1 MAYVAD
7 NAEWFHTAGTYDSTA
22 NDGDGEWAYYLN
34 GEEIAGYCQW
44 ERGALAGRLGR
55 ANLGRDPT
63 WIVNLMDGWTV
74 HLLPGRCGRDPTLFE
89 LREPGGMP
97 ELQAGDA
104 DQDFDFDQFDL
115 IRVQQAAKYL
125 TGQSATWGEGDW
137 NAAPGGSRDNPPP
150 GDGLFNQLDI
160 IAALNTG
167 LYLQGP
173 YAALAGPETPGSPPT
188 FMDYSAVPGEHGR
201 SEGFAET

>member
-1 MAYVAD
+1 
-7 NAEWFHTAGTYDSTA
+7 
-22 NDGDGEWAYYLN
+22 
-34 GEEIAGYCQW
+34 
-44 ERGALAGRLGR
+44 
-55 ANLGRDPT
+55 
-63 WIVNLMDGWTV
+63 
-74 HLLPGRCGRDPTLFE
+74 
-89 LREPGGMP
+89 MP

-173 YAALAGPETPGSPPT
+173 YAALAGPETPGSPPA
-188 FMDYSAVPGEHGR
+188 FMDYSVVPGEHGR
-201 SEGFAET
+201 SEGLVPGDVTEIGSLAGGAALGEVDLIYVPEPTALLLAAVGALGVFGSRLRRPLWKRLRDSFELADTSWS